1 MIPGVPPR
9 YPARPWAW
17 LRAHPYTAAAA
28 AAVVALAV
36 PFCLRRDSEWEQVY
50 VLAAHRLRQGAD
62 LYPPQDG
69 YLYPPFTAW
78 AALPFSWLPAPALR
92 AAWLLINVACA
103 AVLVRGAWRLAGGP
117 RLEGAGRPGRGEH
130 LAAVLGALCGLPYLL
145 NCAAHQQ
152 TDLVIGALLV
162 GGCLLLGRSRALA
175 GAACFGLAAA
185 MKCTALL
192 WAPVLVW
199 RRRPAAAAWL
209 LAVALGVNLLP
220 DLSRPSPSG
229 RPWLAEYGLRFLSPL
244 TKADHYLGTWG
255 SDVVYNQ
262 SLSGAGLRWLAT
274 TWHWGPADCTVD
286 ARPPLAGPLALRGAV
301 CSLEVLL
308 LLAAA
313 WACGRPARRP
323 DAAGPDGPRH
333 GLECGAVLLLMLL
346 LSPMSSKA
354 HFGTLLVPGFCLARA
369 ALAPGRRA
377 EKALLAVAVALSL
390 AASKGPLG
398 ERLYTLGLWYG
409 ALTWQSLAL
418 LAGCLVA
425 LRRPPP
431 AARQLVTTFA
441 AASRLPGRARRL
453 PPAGAAVPRP
463 APAARAA

>member
-1 MIPGVPPR
+1 MIPPVPPR
-9 YPARPWAW
+9 KATALWPW
-17 LRAHPYTAAAA
+17 LRAHPYTAAAV
-28 AAVVALAV
+28 AAVAVLAV

-50 VLAAHRLRQGAD
+50 VRAAQHLRDGAD
-62 LYPPQDG
+62 IYAPQDG

-78 AALPFSWLPAPALR
+78 AAVPFTALPAPAVR
-92 AAWLLINVACA
+92 GAWLLLNVLCA

-117 RLEGAGRPGRGEH
+117 RLEGTAAPRGEH
-130 LAAVLGALCGLPYLL
+130 LAAVLGALCGLPYVH
-145 NCAAHQQ
+145 NCLAHQQ

-175 GAACFGLAAA
+175 AATCFGLAAA

-199 RRRPAAAAWL
+199 RRRPAAAACL

-220 DLSRPSPSG
+220 DLYRPSPAG
-229 RPWLAEYGLRFLSPL
+229 RPWLAEYGLRFLRPM
-244 TKADHYLGTWG
+244 TQAGHYVGTWG

-274 TWHWGPADCTVD
+274 TWNWGPADCTVE
-286 ARPPLAGPLALRGAV
+286 ARPPLASPLVLRGAV
-301 CSLEVLL
+301 HALELAL

-313 WACGRPARRP
+313 WACGRPFRRL
-323 DAAGPDGPRH
+323 DASGPDGPRH

-377 EKALLAVAVALSL
+377 ERALLAVAVALSL
-390 AASKGPLG
+390 LSSKGPLG
-398 ERLYTLGLWYG
+398 ERLYTLSLWYG

-425 LRRPPP
+425 LRRRP
-431 AARQLVTTFA
+431 AV
-441 AASRLPGRARRL
+441 
-453 PPAGAAVPRP
+453 GAAVPCP

>member
-1 MIPGVPPR
+1 MTPAVPPR
-9 YPARPWAW
+9 KPAPPWAW

-36 PFCLRRDSEWEQVY
+36 PFCLRQDSEWEQVF
-50 VLAAHRLRQGAD
+50 VLAARHLRDGAD
-62 LYPPQDG
+62 VYAPQDG

-78 AALPFSWLPAPALR
+78 AAVLFTALPPWALR
-92 AAWLLINVACA
+92 AAWLLVNIFCA

-117 RLEGAGRPGRGEH
+117 RLEGGGAPRGEH
-130 LAAVLGALCGLPYLL
+130 LAAALGALCGLPYVQ
-145 NCAAHQQ
+145 NCLAHQQ

-175 GAACFGLAAA
+175 AASCFGLAAA

-199 RRRPAAAAWL
+199 RRRPAAAACL

-220 DLSRPSPSG
+220 DLYRPSPTG
-229 RPWLAEYGLRFLSPL
+229 RPRLAEYGLRFLRPM
-244 TKADHYLGTWG
+244 TQAGHYLGTWG

-274 TWHWGPADCTVD
+274 TWEWGPSDCTVN
-286 ARPPLAGPLALRGAV
+286 ARPPLASPLVLRSAV
-301 CSLEVLL
+301 HTLELLL

-313 WACGRPARRP
+313 WACGRPLRRLS
-323 DAAGPDGPRH
+323 ACGPDGPRF
-333 GLECGAVLLLMLL
+333 GLECGVVLLLMLL

-354 HFGTLLVPGFCLARA
+354 HFGTLLVPSFCLARA

-377 EKALLAVAVALSL
+377 ERALLTAAVALSL
-390 AASKGPLG
+390 LGSKGPLG
-398 ERLYTLGLWYG
+398 ERLYTLSLWYG

-425 LRRPPP
+425 LRRL
-431 AARQLVTTFA
+431 AAK
-441 AASRLPGRARRL
+441 
-453 PPAGAAVPRP
+453 GAAVSCPGP
-463 APAARAA
+463 APAVGRAA

>member
-1 MIPGVPPR
+1 MSLPVPPR
-9 YPARPWAW
+9 KPARPWAW
-17 LRAHPYTAAAA
+17 LRARPYTAAAT

-36 PFCLRRDSEWEQVY
+36 PFCLRHDSEWEQVY
-50 VLAAHRLRQGAD
+50 VLAAHHLRQGAD
-62 LYPPQDG
+62 IYALQDG

-78 AALPFSWLPAPALR
+78 AALPFTRLPAPAVR
-92 AAWLLINVACA
+92 AAWLLLNVLCA

-117 RLEGAGRPGRGEH
+117 RLEGGARAPRGEH
-130 LAAVLGALCGLPYLL
+130 LAAVLGALCGLPYVQ

-162 GGCLLLGRSRALA
+162 GGCLLLGRSRAMA
-175 GAACFGLAAA
+175 AAACFGLAAA

-192 WAPVLVW
+192 WAPALLW

-220 DLSRPSPSG
+220 DLYRPSPAG
-229 RPWLAEYGLRFLSPL
+229 RPWLAEYGLRFLSPM
-244 TKADHYLGTWG
+244 TEAGHYLGTWG
-255 SDVVYNQ
+255 SHVVYNQ
-262 SLSGAGLRWLAT
+262 SLSGAGLRWSAT
-274 TWHWGPADCTVD
+274 TWAWGPTDCTVD
-286 ARPPLAGPLALRGAV
+286 PRPALLSPLALRGMV
-301 CSLEVLL
+301 GSLELVL

-313 WACGRPARRP
+313 WACGRPFRRL
-323 DAAGPDGPRH
+323 DAAGPDGPRF

-369 ALAPGRRA
+369 ALGPGRRA

-390 AASKGPLG
+390 LASKGPLG
-398 ERLYTLGLWYG
+398 ERLYTLSLWYG
-409 ALTWQSLAL
+409 APTWQSLAL

-425 LRRPPP
+425 LRR
-431 AARQLVTTFA
+431 
-441 AASRLPGRARRL
+441 L
-453 PPAGAAVPRP
+453 PPAGAAVAYPT
-463 APAARAA
+463 PAARAA